1 VAYVTKVHDKPL
13 VGLRTEI
20 KTPPFSKEAR
30 IEAGVFAAATPARDE
45 IMTMDKK
52 TRKRLESAGW
62 KVGEASEF
70 LGLSEDEAAIV
81 ELRVGLAAAV
91 KNRRNRHNMT
101 QEQLGRLLGS
111 SQSRVAKI
119 EAADPS
125 VSIDLMV
132 RSLLR
137 MGASRKEVAACIA
150 SGPRR
155 AA

>member
-1 VAYVTKVHDKPL
+1 MEK
-13 VGLRTEI
+13 
-20 KTPPFSKEAR
+20 
-30 IEAGVFAAATPARDE
+30 
-45 IMTMDKK
+45 
-52 TRKRLESAGW
+52 RKRQRLEGAGW
-62 KVGEASEF
+62 RVGGVTDF
-70 LGLSEDEAAIV
+70 LGLSEEEVALV
-81 ELRVGLAAAV
+81 EVKLGLASAV
-91 KNRRNRHNMT
+91 RKQRSRRRMT

-137 MGASRKEVAACIA
+137 MGASRKDVASYIA
-150 SGPRR
+150 MPAPRR

>member
-1 VAYVTKVHDKPL
+1 MEK
-13 VGLRTEI
+13 
-20 KTPPFSKEAR
+20 
-30 IEAGVFAAATPARDE
+30 
-45 IMTMDKK
+45 
-52 TRKRLESAGW
+52 RKRLRLDGAGW
-62 KVGEASEF
+62 RVGSVTDF
-70 LGLSEDEAAIV
+70 LGLSEEEAALV
-81 ELRVGLAAAV
+81 EVKLGLASAV
-91 KNRRNRHNMT
+91 RKQRSRRRMT

-137 MGASRKEVAACIA
+137 MGASRRDVASYIA
-150 SGPRR
+150 MPSPRR

>member
-1 VAYVTKVHDKPL
+1 M
-13 VGLRTEI
+13 
-20 KTPPFSKEAR
+20 
-30 IEAGVFAAATPARDE
+30 
-45 IMTMDKK
+45 MTMDKK
-52 TRKRLESAGW
+52 TKKGLETAGW
-62 KVGEASEF
+62 KVGDASEF
-70 LGLSEDEAAIV
+70 LGLTEEEAAIV
-81 ELRVGLAAAV
+81 ELKVGLAKAV
-91 KNRRNRHNMT
+91 RDKRSRRKMT

-111 SQSRVAKI
+111 SQSRVAKM

-150 SGPRR
+150 TPIPKR